1 MSINSREIIR
11 KLAEYN
17 PDQPL
22 YLKADEGTIYA
33 FQAESIEQKDGYLM
47 AYMLPVDI
55 DKPGETQEVN
65 ETAPEDIKVGVSE
78 DSEVTPEVTESESE
92 EQEETELPQEE
103 IEEPG
108 EKVPQK
114 D

>member
-55 DKPGETQEVN
+55 DKPEEAQEVN
-65 ETAPEDIKVGVSE
+65 ETPPEDIEASVSE
-78 DSEVTPEVTESESE
+78 NTEVTPEVTESESE
-92 EQEETELPQEE
+92 KPNQAPEEETE
-103 IEEPG
+103 
-108 EKVPQK
+108 KTSK
-114 D
+114 KK